1 MHVFCLMLM
10 KGGSLPLSFSLFLSL
25 SLARSLSLAHTHT
38 CTHEKMKRMRCCALI
53 TAAAFPFDASIFFC
67 QCTETKPCVMGWH
80 TLRTC
85 VSSHFSINPLWQPV
99 AVTGQWAPVAVTKRA
114 KNNTDGWTMGAVVGR
129 DETQPEDWRWGYDT
143 VPFVIPLSYAPKWR
157 NNNLFR
163 FSTRF

>member
-1 MHVFCLMLM
+1 
-10 KGGSLPLSFSLFLSL
+10 
-25 SLARSLSLAHTHT
+25 
-38 CTHEKMKRMRCCALI
+38 MRCCALI

-85 VSSHFSINPLWQPV
+85 VSSHFSTLYKSTV
-99 AVTGQWAPVAVTKRA
+99 EASGSDTDWAPVAVTKRA

-163 FSTRF
+163 FQQDSNYPSFSRTSTCCACCWVVALISQLNRDTVDLMYALP

>member
-1 MHVFCLMLM
+1 
-10 KGGSLPLSFSLFLSL
+10 
-25 SLARSLSLAHTHT
+25 
-38 CTHEKMKRMRCCALI
+38 MRCCALI

>member
-1 MHVFCLMLM
+1 MCNGVAHITHLRKLPFFYKSTVAAS
-10 KGGSLPLSFSLFLSL
+10 GS
-25 SLARSLSLAHTHT
+25 
-38 CTHEKMKRMRCCALI
+38 
-53 TAAAFPFDASIFFC
+53 D
-67 QCTETKPCVMGWH
+67 
-80 TLRTC
+80 
-85 VSSHFSINPLWQPV
+85 
-99 AVTGQWAPVAVTKRA
+99 WATVAVTKRA